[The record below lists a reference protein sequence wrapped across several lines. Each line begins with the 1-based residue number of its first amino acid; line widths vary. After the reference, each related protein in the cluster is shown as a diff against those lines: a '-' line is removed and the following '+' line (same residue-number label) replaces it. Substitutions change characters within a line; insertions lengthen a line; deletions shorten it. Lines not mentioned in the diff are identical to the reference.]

1 MNWLQ
6 THYAHVAGYVRSMT
20 PGSRAVA
27 GLLLLVIVASAVYL
41 HVCPLTVATE
51 SLLGEQAL
59 APDELGRIQLALADA
74 GMSCDVAES
83 RALIPRGRRAEYM
96 AALRRAGA
104 LPSGRLDAMDKAL
117 ESDTL
122 LTPPEQRKAKY
133 NRARAKTL
141 EAEIAAFAGVADA
154 RVTLDSVEQRRLGRG
169 ETLHAASVVVTMK
182 PDERLT
188 TKLGAMICNHVAGS
202 VAGMHPADVTVSDN
216 VNLIPYRGVRDDQHS
231 FEADP
236 LANREVLEQEYQAK
250 IRGLLRDFLP
260 DAQVVVRIQPV
271 RSFSGDAARAAGF
284 SATERRVNR
293 ENLGGFDEQE
303 IGRTPTAMTANQPR
317 ELPGAQ
323 ESDADDC
330 RSDWVADAGPPSMLP
345 RVVIRVPQR
354 YFRRLW
360 DEQSEAANDPSERSV
375 ASFRQ
380 EEIEARAVRHIQQL
394 AVSALPPVEGIAD
407 PAELVTV
414 IALPEAMRLADDRR
428 LEAAIPSFC
437 SAKQTIG
444 LVVLGLAAAGYL
456 VVRLRGAR
464 RKSRSDSSYRVTHAR
479 FSTRA
484 AAEAHDDLN
493 GIELDSRLARRL
505 VDRQGLISDE
515 AATIASTRG
524 EPEVDDVF
532 FDAMTR
538 LDAATLIDLGEAAGP
553 ELLALAAV
561 GAPSEIT
568 DRILAGASPALAA
581 SIRRTMSHFGP
592 TRLSDVDAARRRLL
606 ELMASADDE
615 ADSSR
620 EDAVAMGESIR

>member
-1 MNWLQ
+1 
-6 THYAHVAGYVRSMT
+6 MT

-27 GLLLLVIVASAVYL
+27 GLLLLVIAASAVYL
-41 HVCPLTVATE
+41 HVCPLTPATE

-74 GMSCDVAES
+74 GMSCDTADS
-83 RALIPRGRRAEYM
+83 RILIPRGRRAEYM

-122 LTPPEQRKAKY
+122 LTSPEQRKAMY

-216 VNLIPYRGVRDDQHS
+216 VNLIPYRGVRDDQRS
-231 FEADP
+231 PGADP

-271 RSFSGDAARAAGF
+271 KAIFGATGREAGF

-293 ENLGGFDEQE
+293 EDLGGLDEQE
-303 IGRTPTAMTANQPR
+303 VGQTPTAMTANRPR
-317 ELPGAQ
+317 ELPPLL
-323 ESDADDC
+323 ELDADDC
-330 RSDWVADAGPPSMLP
+330 QSDWVADAGSPSMLP

-354 YFRRLW
+354 YLRRLW
-360 DEQSEAANDPSERSV
+360 DEPRQATDDPSERSV

-380 EEIEARAVRHIQQL
+380 EEVEARAVRHIKQL
-394 AVSALPPVEGIAD
+394 AVSALPPIEGVAD

-414 IALPEAMRLADDRR
+414 IALPEAIRLADDRR
-428 LEAAIPSFC
+428 SEAAIPSAC
-437 SAKQTIG
+437 SAKQAIG
-444 LVVLGLAAAGYL
+444 LVALGLAASGYL
-456 VVRLRGAR
+456 IVRLRGAR
-464 RKSRSDSSYRVTHAR
+464 RKTRSNSSYRVTHAR

-484 AAEAHDDLN
+484 TADAHEDLA
-493 GIELDSRLARRL
+493 GIELDGRLARRL
-505 VDRQGLISDE
+505 VDRQGLIADK
-515 AATIASTRG
+515 AATIVSTG
-524 EPEVDDVF
+524 EAPEMDDVF
-532 FDAMTR
+532 FDELAR
-538 LDAATLIDLGEAAGP
+538 LDAATLINLGETAGP

-568 DRILAGASPALAA
+568 DRVLAEVSPALAA
-581 SIRRTMSHFGP
+581 SIRRTMHDFGP
-592 TRLSDVDAARRRLL
+592 MRLSDVDAARRRLL

-615 ADSSR
+615 AGSSR
-620 EDAVAMGESIR
+620 ENAVATSESIG